1 MCLIIVSRAFRPS
14 VESQSSVSREEEK
27 KRRERR
33 EEEKKKEK
41 EGKEERERRKRPYQP
56 LDRPSSGISESLR
69 IRRKD
74 EQEVSRSNRGNTKM
88 NGIASK
94 KSNAELS
101 TYANSVPF
109 DLFRELL

>member
-33 EEEKKKEK
+33 EEEKKRKEEKEK
-41 EGKEERERRKRPYQP
+41 ERKRPYQP